1 MTGAAH
7 DAAPSLARHARMRSR
22 RPRLGLLLDG
32 NAEMCRPR
40 RRWFRRAWSVL
51 SALRCQR
58 PTQAGRTPLRHV
70 GRCSI
75 SIMSKFFLPGSLA
88 NAARHFLCQAP
99 AQSD

>member
-1 MTGAAH
+1 M
-7 DAAPSLARHARMRSR
+7 
-22 RPRLGLLLDG
+22 
-32 NAEMCRPR
+32 
-40 RRWFRRAWSVL
+40 L

-99 AQSD
+99 AQSDDGMAADHAAAGGSRSSFWRNHAVGTFKSRPKRMVLISPDCAAA